1 MTYQQ
6 GDLRRSAPWTSR
18 RQVRRGLGAFA
29 VAAVTA
35 GALTACGVGRD
46 YSDYQVAL
54 PDYYPSDYASSV
66 VEASKNEGGALTIYS
81 STDQQSWAPIF
92 KAFQK
97 KYPWVD
103 RINATNLDSDE
114 VFQRVLSEQA
124 IGQTS
129 ADVIVTGAADAWADF
144 VERPGT
150 VAPYQSPEKEHLP
163 AFAEALPSVYSLSVD
178 PISMIYNTALL
189 DEQDRPTGIADLAE
203 KVTANPD
210 RFDGAVTVRNPKGA
224 FGFTVTRAFVEND
237 PAAWDALA
245 QILPYSK
252 NETSTGSQVEKVT
265 AGEYSVGFFMGSPAL
280 TAEQRTG
287 GLIKAVFP
295 EDGTPLLRRG
305 MSMLQGA
312 PHPATAKLFTDFAL
326 SADGQAAVAEGGLTA
341 YRDGVERVDGGVP
354 TYRDVIASVGEK
366 NTILIPYTKASDEE
380 IQQFSDRWSSLQ
392 AG

>member
-1 MTYQQ
+1 MTHEQ
-6 GDLRRSAPWTSR
+6 GDLRGNTTSLR
-18 RQVRRGLGAFA
+18 RERTRRRICALAA
-29 VAAVTA
+29 AAVTA
-35 GALTACGVGRD
+35 GALTACGVGED
-46 YSDYQVAL
+46 YSSYPVTV
-54 PDYYPSDYASSV
+54 PDYYPSDYATTV
-66 VEASKNEGGALTIYS
+66 VDASKNEGGALTIYS

-92 KAFQK
+92 KAFQN

-103 RINATNLDSDE
+103 SINATNLDSDE

-150 VAPYQSPEKEHLP
+150 VAPYQSPEKDHLP
-163 AFAEALPSVYSLSVD
+163 NFAEVLPSVYSMSVD
-178 PISMIYNTALL
+178 PISIIYNTALL
-189 DEQDRPTGIADLAE
+189 DEDERPTGIADLAD
-203 KVTANPD
+203 KVKADPE

-224 FGFTVTRAFVEND
+224 FGFTVTRAFVDND

-245 QILPYSK
+245 EILPYSK

-295 EDGTPLLRRG
+295 DDGTPLLRRG

-312 PHPATAKLFTDFAL
+312 PHPATAKLFTDFVL
-326 SADGQAAVAEGGLTA
+326 SAEGQAAVAEGGLTA
-341 YRDGVERVDGGVP
+341 YREGVQRVDGGVA
-354 TYRDVIASVGEK
+354 TYRDVVHEVGEE
-366 NTILIPYTKASDEE
+366 NTILIPYTKASDEDIE
-380 IQQFSDRWSSLQ
+380 RFSDRWSSLQ